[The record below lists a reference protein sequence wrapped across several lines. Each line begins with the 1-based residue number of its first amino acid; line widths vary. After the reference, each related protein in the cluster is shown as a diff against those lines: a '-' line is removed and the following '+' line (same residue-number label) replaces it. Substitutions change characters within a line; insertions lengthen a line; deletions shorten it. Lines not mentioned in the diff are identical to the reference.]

1 VLRLAAVTGASV
13 DGERNPLATGSGT
26 YARDRWETTPMVPGT
41 GAGQVRWF
49 VGASTRASNG
59 ELPQLQL
66 QPRANGTP
74 GRARPTDRR
83 VKQQASNRSG
93 FHAEM
98 MRDGDDAC

>member
-1 VLRLAAVTGASV
+1 
-13 DGERNPLATGSGT
+13 
-26 YARDRWETTPMVPGT
+26 MVPGT